1 MGEKKGSGMVGNGDY
16 MLAAL
21 KRYFGFD
28 SFRPGQEEAVGAVIS
43 GRDVMAVMPTGG
55 GKSVCY
61 QLPAA
66 RPGTFTLVVTPLRA
80 LMRDQVRHLRSRGIP
95 AALIDSGLDEKE
107 RAEVYGRALSGELRI
122 LYVAPE
128 RLHAPDFA
136 DFSHR
141 IRISLL
147 AVDEAHCVLHWGS
160 DFRPSYMRIGEFID
174 SLSPRPVTMALTA
187 TASRTQAGEIRE
199 LLHLADPV
207 TVTTDADRP
216 NLRLTVV
223 RARPGERLEA
233 MIAWAKRHKGSGI
246 IYKENRKGCERLA
259 ETLRSEGIDAM
270 AFHAEMRDADKK
282 RVQDGFL
289 AGHPRVICATS
300 AFGMGVDKPDVR
312 WVLNDGPCKSLEA
325 YWQEAGR
332 AGRDGKPADAVL
344 YWSPGDWR
352 WLRHAAWE
360 AKSRA
365 EESGDPSRIRA
376 AQLMDSRLDAMS
388 AYCETRRCLRRT
400 ILAMFDPPG
409 TRRDDCSN
417 CSNCQADGREIVKKP
432 ASNPYRRR
440 RTAPETGE
448 WQGEPMGRESIRIAC
463 RYIAN
468 IQRELGHGV
477 RPGVLAAALHGSTRR
492 SVTEQGL
499 ELIDGH
505 GAFATRS
512 RPAIR
517 NMIGTLEVIQ
527 AIDTRTG
534 LVEPGPLFD
543 IYLTGGDR

>member
-1 MGEKKGSGMVGNGDY
+1 MSEKKGSGMVGNGDY

-282 RVQDGFL
+282 QVQDGFL

-312 WVLNDGPCKSLEA
+312 WVLNDGPCESVESF
-325 YWQEAGR
+325 YQEAGR
-332 AGRDGKPADAVL
+332 AGRDGQPARSVML
-344 YWSPGDWR
+344 WTGGDFLNWER
-352 WLRHAAWE
+352 RLADSAGNALDDPKDRAKAQNAAF
-360 AKSRA
+360 
-365 EESGDPSRIRA
+365 
-376 AQLMDSRLDAMS
+376 SRLDAMRR
-388 AYCETRRCLRRT
+388 YCETDTCRRGLILDYFGDEHDEYCDNCGNCTYVADCDQPTAKRT
-400 ILAMFDPPG
+400 KTTG
-409 TRRDDCSN
+409 TTASRNLNFEEIDATITEFVYD
-417 CSNCQADGREIVKKP
+417 RERMLGFGYGIRKTIR
-432 ASNPYRRR
+432 SLMGD
-440 RTAPETGE
+440 TGE
-448 WQGEPMGRESIRIAC
+448 GVDDTDIDQLDGYGALTDVDEDVIADRIH
-463 RYIAN
+463 R
-468 IQRELGHGV
+468 
-477 RPGVLAAALHGSTRR
+477 
-492 SVTEQGL
+492 
-499 ELIDGH
+499 LID
-505 GAFATRS
+505 
-512 RPAIR
+512 
-517 NMIGTLEVIQ
+517 NGTIYVGNYHTLLE
-527 AIDTRTG
+527 
-534 LVEPGPLFD
+534 P
-543 IYLTGGDR
+543 

>member
-95 AALIDSGLDEKE
+95 AAL
-107 RAEVYGRALSGELRI
+107 
-122 LYVAPE
+122 
-128 RLHAPDFA
+128 
-136 DFSHR
+136 
-141 IRISLL
+141 
-147 AVDEAHCVLHWGS
+147 
-160 DFRPSYMRIGEFID
+160 ID

-448 WQGEPMGRESIRIAC
+448 GQGEPMGRESIRIAC

-505 GAFATRS
+505 GAFSARS
-512 RPAIR
+512 RPAVR
-517 NMIGTLEVIQ
+517 NMIGTLEAIQ
-527 AIDTRTG
+527 AIDTGTG

>member
-1 MGEKKGSGMVGNGDY
+1 M
-16 MLAAL
+16 
-21 KRYFGFD
+21 
-28 SFRPGQEEAVGAVIS
+28 
-43 GRDVMAVMPTGG
+43 
-55 GKSVCY
+55 
-61 QLPAA
+61 
-66 RPGTFTLVVTPLRA
+66 
-80 LMRDQVRHLRSRGIP
+80 
-95 AALIDSGLDEKE
+95 
-107 RAEVYGRALSGELRI
+107 
-122 LYVAPE
+122 
-128 RLHAPDFA
+128 
-136 DFSHR
+136 
-141 IRISLL
+141 
-147 AVDEAHCVLHWGS
+147 
-160 DFRPSYMRIGEFID
+160 
-174 SLSPRPVTMALTA
+174 
-187 TASRTQAGEIRE
+187 
-199 LLHLADPV
+199 
-207 TVTTDADRP
+207 
-216 NLRLTVV
+216 
-223 RARPGERLEA
+223 
-233 MIAWAKRHKGSGI
+233 
-246 IYKENRKGCERLA
+246 
-259 ETLRSEGIDAM
+259 
-270 AFHAEMRDADKK
+270 
-282 RVQDGFL
+282 
-289 AGHPRVICATS
+289 
-300 AFGMGVDKPDVR
+300 
-312 WVLNDGPCKSLEA
+312 
-325 YWQEAGR
+325 AGR

-448 WQGEPMGRESIRIAC
+448 GQGEPMGRESIRIAC

-505 GAFATRS
+505 GAFSTRS
-512 RPAIR
+512 RPAVR
-517 NMIGTLEVIQ
+517 NMIGTLEAIQ

>member
-1 MGEKKGSGMVGNGDY
+1 
-16 MLAAL
+16 
-21 KRYFGFD
+21 
-28 SFRPGQEEAVGAVIS
+28 
-43 GRDVMAVMPTGG
+43 
-55 GKSVCY
+55 
-61 QLPAA
+61 
-66 RPGTFTLVVTPLRA
+66 
-80 LMRDQVRHLRSRGIP
+80 
-95 AALIDSGLDEKE
+95 
-107 RAEVYGRALSGELRI
+107 
-122 LYVAPE
+122 
-128 RLHAPDFA
+128 
-136 DFSHR
+136 
-141 IRISLL
+141 
-147 AVDEAHCVLHWGS
+147 
-160 DFRPSYMRIGEFID
+160 
-174 SLSPRPVTMALTA
+174 
-187 TASRTQAGEIRE
+187 
-199 LLHLADPV
+199 
-207 TVTTDADRP
+207 
-216 NLRLTVV
+216 
-223 RARPGERLEA
+223 

-448 WQGEPMGRESIRIAC
+448 GQGEPMGRESIRIAWA
-463 RYIAN
+463 AN
-468 IQRELGHGV
+468 RSASHAGTS
-477 RPGVLAAALHGSTRR
+477 RTSNASSATASDRACSPPPCTDPPAAASPNRDSNSSTGTAR
-492 SVTEQGL
+492 SPRAA
-499 ELIDGH
+499 D
-505 GAFATRS
+505 
-512 RPAIR
+512 PPY
-517 NMIGTLEVIQ
+517 GT
-527 AIDTRTG
+527 
-534 LVEPGPLFD
+534 
-543 IYLTGGDR
+543 

>member
-1 MGEKKGSGMVGNGDY
+1 MSERVLWLRLCVTGLTPECGEIVGLRIVDRQ
-16 MLAAL
+16 AH
-21 KRYFGFD
+21 RTVFD
-28 SFRPGQEEAVGAVIS
+28 AFFHPVREDGW
-43 GRDVMAVMPTGG
+43 
-55 GKSVCY
+55 KSVPAGGVNVNLANR
-61 QLPAA
+61 LPLNIYVDGIERILSGATLLRGEHVA
-66 RPGTFTLVVTPLRA
+66 RDIRFLRA
-80 LMRDQVRHLRSRGIP
+80 
-95 AALIDSGLDEKE
+95 A
-107 RAEVYGRALSGELRI
+107 
-122 LYVAPE
+122 
-128 RLHAPDFA
+128 
-136 DFSHR
+136 
-141 IRISLL
+141 
-147 AVDEAHCVLHWGS
+147 
-160 DFRPSYMRIGEFID
+160 
-174 SLSPRPVTMALTA
+174 
-187 TASRTQAGEIRE
+187 
-199 LLHLADPV
+199 
-207 TVTTDADRP
+207 
-216 NLRLTVV
+216 
-223 RARPGERLEA
+223 GERLEA

-448 WQGEPMGRESIRIAC
+448 GQGEPMGRESIRIAC

-505 GAFATRS
+505 GAFSARS
-512 RPAIR
+512 RPAVR
-517 NMIGTLEVIQ
+517 NMIGTLEAIQ
-527 AIDTRTG
+527 AIDTGTG

-543 IYLTGGDR
+543 IYLGGDR

>member
-1 MGEKKGSGMVGNGDY
+1 M
-16 MLAAL
+16 
-21 KRYFGFD
+21 
-28 SFRPGQEEAVGAVIS
+28 
-43 GRDVMAVMPTGG
+43 
-55 GKSVCY
+55 
-61 QLPAA
+61 
-66 RPGTFTLVVTPLRA
+66 
-80 LMRDQVRHLRSRGIP
+80 
-95 AALIDSGLDEKE
+95 
-107 RAEVYGRALSGELRI
+107 
-122 LYVAPE
+122 
-128 RLHAPDFA
+128 
-136 DFSHR
+136 
-141 IRISLL
+141 
-147 AVDEAHCVLHWGS
+147 
-160 DFRPSYMRIGEFID
+160 
-174 SLSPRPVTMALTA
+174 
-187 TASRTQAGEIRE
+187 
-199 LLHLADPV
+199 

-448 WQGEPMGRESIRIAC
+448 GQGEPMGRESIRIAC

-505 GAFATRS
+505 GAFSARS
-512 RPAIR
+512 RPAVR
-517 NMIGTLEVIQ
+517 NMIGTLEAIQ
-527 AIDTRTG
+527 AIDTGTG

-543 IYLTGGDR
+543 IYLGGDR

>member
-417 CSNCQADGREIVKKP
+417 CSNCARDDGREIVKQP

-448 WQGEPMGRESIRIAC
+448 GQGEPMGRESIRIAC

-505 GAFATRS
+505 GAFSARS
-512 RPAIR
+512 RPAVR
-517 NMIGTLEVIQ
+517 NMIGTLEAIQ
-527 AIDTRTG
+527 AIDTGTG

-543 IYLTGGDR
+543 IYLGGDR

>member
-1 MGEKKGSGMVGNGDY
+1 
-16 MLAAL
+16 
-21 KRYFGFD
+21 
-28 SFRPGQEEAVGAVIS
+28 
-43 GRDVMAVMPTGG
+43 
-55 GKSVCY
+55 
-61 QLPAA
+61 
-66 RPGTFTLVVTPLRA
+66 
-80 LMRDQVRHLRSRGIP
+80 
-95 AALIDSGLDEKE
+95 
-107 RAEVYGRALSGELRI
+107 
-122 LYVAPE
+122 
-128 RLHAPDFA
+128 
-136 DFSHR
+136 
-141 IRISLL
+141 
-147 AVDEAHCVLHWGS
+147 
-160 DFRPSYMRIGEFID
+160 MRIGEFID
-174 SLSPRPVTMALTA
+174 SLSPRPVVMALTA

-199 LLHLADPV
+199 LLHLRDPV

-270 AFHAEMRDADKK
+270 AFHAEMRDVDKK

-409 TRRDDCSN
+409 AGRDDCRD
-417 CSNCQADGREIVKKP
+417 CSNCQAGGRESVRKP
-432 ASNPYRRR
+432 SSNPYRRR
-440 RTAPETGE
+440 RTTPETGE
-448 WQGEPMGRESIRIAC
+448 WQDEPMGRESIRIAC

-505 GAFATRS
+505 GAFSARS
-512 RPAIR
+512 RPAVR
-517 NMIGTLEVIQ
+517 NMIGTLEAIQ
-527 AIDTRTG
+527 AIDTGTG

-543 IYLTGGDR
+543 IYLGGDR